1 MGRMAQTKRR
11 RRSKHR
17 GTAAGSVVARGRTGR
32 KPTTAEGKGKSSASS
47 KDQARQRRAQRHDKP
62 PTWKGAAQRGAIA
75 TVLFIVLTLVA
86 FRQSIVAA
94 LSLSLFVFAFYTG
107 MGYYTDLLLYTRRQK
122 RQLKVQAAAREAK
135 AEAKASRG
143 RPK

>member
-1 MGRMAQTKRR
+1 MDEMAQTKRR

-32 KPTTAEGKGKSSASS
+32 KPTTAEATRSTKE
-47 KDQARQRRAQRHDKP
+47 QARDRRRQRHDKP
-62 PTWKGAAQRGAIA
+62 PTWKGAAQRGAVA
-75 TVLFIVLTLVA
+75 TVLFVVLTLVA

-94 LSLSLFVFAFYTG
+94 LSLSVFVFALYSG

-122 RQLKVQAAAREAK
+122 RQLKVQASAREAK
-135 AEAKASRG
+135 AAKG

>member
-1 MGRMAQTKRR
+1 MGEMAQTKRR

-32 KPTTAEGKGKSSASS
+32 KPTPTDKKGST
-47 KDQARQRRAQRHDKP
+47 KDQARERRLQRHDTP

-94 LSLSLFVFAFYTG
+94 LSLSVFVFALYTG
-107 MGYYTDLLLYTRRQK
+107 MGYYTDLMLYTRRQK
-122 RQLKVQAAAREAK
+122 RKLKVQAAAREAK
-135 AEAKASRG
+135 AQAKASRG